1 MPAAYSSWNISIY
14 YTQDPLVNTL
24 STIGMILFVL
34 FVVLFSMDKL
44 RTTRRLVASLI
55 AINHVAYVI
64 TYSKAYNTTIK
75 LLPLLDLIT
84 DAKGRSSLLLDF
96 TQLMLLYLTL
106 SYITEQRRKRQDKT
120 KPL

>member
-1 MPAAYSSWNISIY
+1 LPAAYSSWNISIY